1 MGGNILPSHPTPWDV
16 CEDRPRLVCAIKQ
29 GSPTFRTGS
38 STSYQI
44 SGSIRLEIKG
54 TVNVT
59 CLNHH
64 PKTIPHPSL
73 KLNESPS
80 VMSDSFKPHGL
91 YSPSNSPGQNTGVGS
106 CSLPQGIFPIQGSNP
121 GLPHCKRFFIS
132 WATLG
137 NPLSSLKPVPGA
149 KKVGDHCKGLCNV
162 PPLLKWENCGLQF
175 FLSNLKVTLMM

>member
-1 MGGNILPSHPTPWDV
+1 MPSHPTPWDV

-44 SGSIRLEIKG
+44 SGGIRLEIKG

-80 VMSDSFKPHGL
+80 VMSHSFKPHGL

-149 KKVGDHCKGLCNV
+149 KKVGDHCSCRK
-162 PPLLKWENCGLQF
+162 
-175 FLSNLKVTLMM
+175 